1 MSETK
6 LEKARAYE
14 EAAGSKVPADLRP
27 RYHLSSRCGWM
38 NDPNGFSFYGGK
50 YHMFYQYYPYENKW
64 GPMHWAHAASA
75 DLLHWEYLP
84 AILAPEEFY
93 DSFGCFSGS
102 CETLPD
108 GRHFALYTGVAND
121 PSDLGPAGLQTQNIA
136 IGDGVDYVKYEGNPV
151 ITPAMLPEGSSFTDF
166 RDPKVWK
173 CKDGS
178 MRCVIAAMDKDGYG
192 MIVLFSSEDG
202 FKWKF
207 EDVLA
212 HDPEPAMWECPDMFE
227 LDGTGLFLTSQL
239 RVFLQGSV
247 REKDCRTMYFVGETG
262 DEMSYFKFDETSA
275 RPIDLGLDFYAPQT
289 MITPDGRRI
298 MIGWMQNWI
307 SLGNRLP
314 GLPWYGQMTAPRE
327 IHVRDGIL
335 IQNPARELLAIRGEK
350 TEHRDMEISG
360 KARLDGLDGRFADIE
375 LTLREIPGKNLD
387 RFRMNLL
394 DDGKNRVSVIFTP
407 SENKM
412 VVERIFPEFG
422 KTKIT
427 QRKGT
432 VEMKEGKLDLR
443 ILLDRFS
450 AEVFVNDGEA
460 VFTTCMYTES
470 GDGVSF
476 KMDGSCCVDVVKY
489 DMK

>member
-50 YHMFYQYYPYENKW
+50 YHMFYQYYPYDNKW
-64 GPMHWAHAASA
+64 GPMHWAHAEST

-84 AILAPEEFY
+84 VILAPEEDY
-93 DSFGCFSGS
+93 DGFGCFSGS

-108 GRHFALYTGVAND
+108 GRHLAIYTGVAHSQTI
-121 PSDLGPAGLQTQNIA
+121 PGKGGTQTQNIA
-136 IGDGVDYVKYEGNPV
+136 IGDGLNYEKYAGNPV
-151 ITPAMLPEGSSFTDF
+151 ITPEMLPEGSSFTDF
-166 RDPKVWK
+166 RDPKIWR

-178 MRCVIAAMDKDGYG
+178 YRTVIAAMDGEG
-192 MIVLFSSEDG
+192 HGIIVLFSSEDG
-202 FKWKF
+202 FTWKF
-207 EDVLA
+207 ENVLA
-212 HDPEPAMWECPDMFE
+212 HDTEEAMWECPDIFD
-227 LDGTGLFLTSQL
+227 LDGVGLFLTSQL
-239 RVFLQGSV
+239 NEYWQGSV
-247 REKDCRTMYFVGETG
+247 LAKECKTMYFVGECGEEVSSFT
-262 DEMSYFKFDETSA
+262 FDETSG

-289 MITPDGRRI
+289 MVTPDGVT
-298 MIGWMQNWI
+298 I
-307 SLGNRLP
+307 SQLGF
-314 GLPWYGQMTAPRE
+314 
-327 IHVRDGIL
+327 DGI
-335 IQNPARELLAIRGEK
+335 NRELLALRGEK
-350 TEHRDMEISG
+350 TEHHDVEISG
-360 KARLDGLDGRFADIE
+360 NAKLDGLDGRFSDIE
-375 LTLREIPGKNLD
+375 LTIREIPGKNLD
-387 RFRMNLL
+387 RIRVNLL
-394 DDGKNRVSVIFTP
+394 DDGKNRISVVFIP
-407 SENKM
+407 SQNKM
-412 VVERIFPEFG
+412 VVERVFPEFG

-432 VEMKEGKLDLR
+432 VAMKDGKLDLR

-476 KMDGSCCVDVVKY
+476 KVDGSCCVDVVKY